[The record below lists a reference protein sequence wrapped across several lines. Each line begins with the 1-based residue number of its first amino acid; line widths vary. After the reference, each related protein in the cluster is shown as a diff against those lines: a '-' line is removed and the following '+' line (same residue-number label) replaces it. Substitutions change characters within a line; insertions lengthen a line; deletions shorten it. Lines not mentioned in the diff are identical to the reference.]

1 MFILDQYYLVM
12 NKEKTLVNR
21 VNISDSEFIEARLT
35 FESEYERRDGWNR
48 PTGLLLPVVVVSKWK
63 QSGEFYTSHGLG
75 VRRKLGPA
83 VKRRSLKLLEQ
94 YGAKLTNNDIL
105 TIANNNAGKL
115 EDPFVY

>member
-1 MFILDQYYLVM
+1 MFILDKYYLVM

-21 VNISDSEFIEARLT
+21 VKVSDSEFIEARLT

-48 PTGLLLPVVVVSKWK
+48 PTGLLLPVVVVSKWT

-94 YGAKLTNNDIL
+94 YGAKLTDNDIL
-105 TIANNNAGKL
+105 TIANNNAAKL
-115 EDPFVY
+115 DDPFVF